1 MPSRERDVS
10 RRFQAIVP
18 QQLAETVRWGLQPA
32 VRISDRRFGGSEL
45 PILHTG
51 IRDMTQDTSSKP
63 VRRVLS
69 IDGGGIR
76 GIIPALVIAHLE
88 KKVKKPVSEIF
99 DLMVGTS
106 TGGMLA
112 LGLSLR
118 GEGAEPVF
126 SARKMVKLYETH
138 GGDIF
143 EQSLWRKLRTVG
155 GIFEEAYSHEALED
169 VLIQYFG
176 SRTLADCG
184 VPTMV
189 TSYDIQNRR
198 TVFLKSWHKE
208 HVDLLCSEVARA
220 TSAAP
225 TYFEPAKL
233 DWADDSGTLIDG
245 GVFMNSPSVS
255 AYAEACKLFP
265 GEPVAMLS
273 LGTGELTRPIPYE
286 EARTW
291 GSALWVMSLL
301 DCMFDGVSKAAD
313 HQMRLFLGEHYL
325 RLQTPLHYA
334 SDDMDD
340 ASKGNIRNLK
350 QTARELIEREQA
362 AMHRFLTL

>member
-1 MPSRERDVS
+1 MKK
-10 RRFQAIVP
+10 I
-18 QQLAETVRWGLQPA
+18 
-32 VRISDRRFGGSEL
+32 
-45 PILHTG
+45 
-51 IRDMTQDTSSKP
+51 
-63 VRRVLS
+63 LS

-76 GIIPALVIAHLE
+76 GIIPAFVVAHLE
-88 KKVKKPVSEIF
+88 RKAKKPASELF

-112 LGLSLR
+112 LGLSLQ
-118 GEGAEPVF
+118 GEGGASLF
-126 SARKMVKLYETH
+126 NARKMVKLYEAH
-138 GGDIF
+138 GDEIF

-155 GIFEEAYSHEALED
+155 GIFEEAYSHEALEG
-169 VLIQYFG
+169 VLDQYFG
-176 SRTLADCG
+176 ARPLADCS

-198 TVFLKSWHKE
+198 TVFLKSWQAE
-208 HVDLLCSEVARA
+208 HADLLCSEAARA

-225 TYFEPAKL
+225 TYFEPAAL
-233 DWADDSGTLIDG
+233 EWSGDSGILIDG

-255 AYAEACKLFP
+255 AYAEARRLFP
-265 GEPVAMLS
+265 DEPIALLS

-301 DCMFDGVSKAAD
+301 DCMFDGASKAAD
-313 HQMRLFLGEHYL
+313 YQMRLFLGDNYL
-325 RLQTPLHYA
+325 RLQTPLHFA

-350 QTARELIEREQA
+350 QTARELIAKEESA
-362 AMHRFLTL
+362 LHRFLALGQSTVEGI